1 LDSQTSE
8 VSFLFWFTTYGQT
21 ERKDALGTPRQ
32 PSDGPH
38 AEGFLA
44 HGGSLPKGAAMIEIS
59 ANGASITP
67 MMGVQVLRR
76 ARGIAYLAM
85 KEEQVQ
91 EIKKLT
97 PLALMTFL
105 GKDIHIDAGVP
116 EKEIHFRDDKN
127 AIVAKITNLGRSRAI
142 PIEELKRG

>member
-1 LDSQTSE
+1 
-8 VSFLFWFTTYGQT
+8 V
-21 ERKDALGTPRQ
+21 
-32 PSDGPH
+32 
-38 AEGFLA
+38 
-44 HGGSLPKGAAMIEIS
+44 IEIS

-85 KEEQVQ
+85 RDEQVQ

-105 GKDIHIDAGVP
+105 GKDVRIVTGVP
-116 EKEIHFRDDKN
+116 ENEIHFRDEKN
-127 AIVAKITNLGRSRAI
+127 VTVAKITNLGKSRAI

>member
-1 LDSQTSE
+1 
-8 VSFLFWFTTYGQT
+8 V
-21 ERKDALGTPRQ
+21 
-32 PSDGPH
+32 
-38 AEGFLA
+38 
-44 HGGSLPKGAAMIEIS
+44 IEIS

-105 GKDIHIDAGVP
+105 GKDVRIVTGVP
-116 EKEIHFRDDKN
+116 ENEIHFRDDKN
-127 AIVAKITNLGRSRAI
+127 VTVAKITNLGKSRAI

>member
-1 LDSQTSE
+1 
-8 VSFLFWFTTYGQT
+8 V
-21 ERKDALGTPRQ
+21 
-32 PSDGPH
+32 
-38 AEGFLA
+38 
-44 HGGSLPKGAAMIEIS
+44 IEIS

-85 KEEQVQ
+85 RDEQVQ

-105 GKDIHIDAGVP
+105 GKDVRIVTGVP
-116 EKEIHFRDDKN
+116 ENEIHFRDDKN
-127 AIVAKITNLGRSRAI
+127 VTIAKITNLGKSRAI

>member
-1 LDSQTSE
+1 
-8 VSFLFWFTTYGQT
+8 
-21 ERKDALGTPRQ
+21 
-32 PSDGPH
+32 
-38 AEGFLA
+38 
-44 HGGSLPKGAAMIEIS
+44 MIEIS

-105 GKDIHIDAGVP
+105 GKDVRIVIGVP
-116 EKEIHFRDDKN
+116 ENEIHFRDDKN
-127 AIVAKITNLGRSRAI
+127 VTVAKITNLGRSRAI
-142 PIEELKRG
+142 PIKELKHD

>member
-1 LDSQTSE
+1 
-8 VSFLFWFTTYGQT
+8 
-21 ERKDALGTPRQ
+21 
-32 PSDGPH
+32 
-38 AEGFLA
+38 
-44 HGGSLPKGAAMIEIS
+44 MIEIS

-85 KEEQVQ
+85 RDEQVQ

-105 GKDIHIDAGVP
+105 GKDVRIVIGVP
-116 EKEIHFRDDKN
+116 ENEIHFRDDKN
-127 AIVAKITNLGRSRAI
+127 VTIAKITNLGRSRAI

>member
-1 LDSQTSE
+1 
-8 VSFLFWFTTYGQT
+8 
-21 ERKDALGTPRQ
+21 
-32 PSDGPH
+32 
-38 AEGFLA
+38 
-44 HGGSLPKGAAMIEIS
+44 MIEIS

-85 KEEQVQ
+85 RDEQVQ

-105 GKDIHIDAGVP
+105 GKDIHVDAGVP
-116 EKEIHFRDDKN
+116 EKEIQFCDEKN
-127 AIVAKITNLGRSRAI
+127 AIVAKITNLGKSRAI